1 VSERPVVYGED
12 AEGRFHS
19 GTGPALAYRDGYKL
33 YLWHGHRLPKKV
45 IEHPEEISV
54 EEILSQWNVEV
65 RRIMIERFGF
75 EKFIK
80 DTKSEKIHE
89 DECGALYRKEFED
102 DEPLMLVKVLNS
114 TPEPDGSFK
123 SYFLRVPPTVTTARE
138 AVAWT
143 FQLERD
149 KYSPTTQT

>member
-1 VSERPVVYGED
+1 MRTN
-12 AEGRFHS
+12 AE
-19 GTGPALAYRDGYKL
+19 L
-33 YLWHGHRLPKKV
+33 
-45 IEHPEEISV
+45 
-54 EEILSQWNVEV
+54 
-65 RRIMIERFGF
+65 
-75 EKFIK
+75 
-80 DTKSEKIHE
+80 
-89 DECGALYRKEFED
+89 LYRKEFED